1 MDDDRAFDLAVVEIQ
16 QLNDEL
22 IQEFLRTR
30 VRPRDIPLAQAQA
43 QAEELPQ
50 VQGETP
56 GGPYAVGP

>member
-1 MDDDRAFDLAVVEIQ
+1 MDDDRSFDLAVVEIQ

-50 VQGETP
+50 IETQ